1 MDREKDIDLLADEYL
16 DLWITHLSSL
26 QLTPWHLMADLSVDI
41 DPAIIDL
48 YRQWEAF
55 YHNTYR
61 PDAPE
66 GPSPFQMMLNQGF
79 GQEKGTETGG
89 SQSQEKSDSVAN
101 AHDVCPDDI
110 AELKTRL
117 GDLTRQIA
125 KLEAGSKNSGND
137 EGTDRE

>member
-16 DLWITHLSSL
+16 DLWITHLSRL
-26 QLTPWHLMADLSVDI
+26 QLTPWHLMEDLSADL
-41 DPAIIDL
+41 DPSIIDL

-61 PDAPE
+61 PGATE
-66 GPSPFQMMLNQGF
+66 GTNPFQMMLKQGL
-79 GQEKGTETGG
+79 GQEKGTEAGG
-89 SQSQEKSDSVAN
+89 NQSQYKSDSVAN

-117 GDLTRQIA
+117 RDLTRQIA
-125 KLEAGSKNSGND
+125 EFEAGSKDSGND
-137 EGTDRE
+137 EGTNRG